1 MIKLIATDMDGTLLN
16 SDGEINTEIY
26 DIIRKLNNDGVM
38 FAAASGRQLMSLRR
52 KFEPVAD
59 DIIYIAENG
68 GYSVCGD
75 EEIYVNAL
83 DRSLVDEILTET
95 EKIEDTSLFMCGK
108 KYSYTNV
115 PELAEIMRNPV
126 FGYEIKCVDDLRNVD
141 DDIFKIGLFD
151 NVDPRERTLKILK
164 PKFEGRVHMTLS
176 GYNSLDFLNIETN
189 KGVALKSVM
198 ERFGVKR
205 EETVAFGDNY
215 NDIEMFE
222 AAGESY
228 AMRNAD
234 EYVRGRAKNV
244 IGTNDEDSVVK
255 TIKSIME
262 REGL

>member
-1 MIKLIATDMDGTLLN
+1 
-16 SDGEINTEIY
+16 
-26 DIIRKLNNDGVM
+26 
-38 FAAASGRQLMSLRR
+38 
-52 KFEPVAD
+52 
-59 DIIYIAENG
+59 
-68 GYSVCGD
+68 
-75 EEIYVNAL
+75 
-83 DRSLVDEILTET
+83 
-95 EKIEDTSLFMCGK
+95 
-108 KYSYTNV
+108 
-115 PELAEIMRNPV
+115 MRNPV